1 MAISWLSKLIGSGTD
16 GIGSLAKDI
25 REAIKGKEIDPNK
38 QLEQA
43 TKIVQ
48 LQTDI
53 NKAEAEHRS
62 LFVAGWR
69 PFIGWI
75 CGLSLLY
82 VSILEPFIRFVALA
96 SGYVGKFPVIDTTIT
111 MQVLLGMLGLAG
123 MRTVEKKKAN
133 K

>member
-1 MAISWLSKLIGSGTD
+1 MSWLSRLIGSGTD
-16 GIGSLAKDI
+16 GVGSLAKDL
-25 REAIKGKEIDPNK
+25 REAFKGKEVDPNK

-53 NKAEAEHRS
+53 NKAEAAHRS
-62 LFVAGWR
+62 VFVAGWR
-69 PFIGWI
+69 PFVGWV

-82 VSILEPFIRFVALA
+82 VSILDPFMRFVSLMF
-96 SGYVGKFPVIDTTIT
+96 GYEGEFPVIDTTIT
-111 MQVLLGMLGLAG
+111 MQVLLGMLGLAAA
-123 MRTVEKKKAN
+123 RTVEKKKGLS